1 MNFEFSAD
9 QMQFKDIA
17 RKFLENVQDRER
29 PGDFNQALMDL
40 GSSIC
45 QSQYVNCSICPI
57 NDGCKAFLNLD
68 PISYPEPK
76 KQKPIPTIKVSTCI
90 VKRKNKLLILQRPID
105 KMLGGLWEFPGGKIE
120 KNESSEN
127 AVTREVFEETN
138 LSIKNPKYIGEV
150 KHQYSHFK
158 VHISLFL
165 THIDNEAFVETLL
178 EYQWVTRKELDSFAL
193 PKANYKMLEILD
205 KLN

>member
-1 MNFEFSAD
+1 
-9 QMQFKDIA
+9 
-17 RKFLENVQDRER
+17 
-29 PGDFNQALMDL
+29 MDL

-45 QSQYVNCSICPI
+45 QANFVNCTICPI
-57 NDGCKAFLNLD
+57 SDDCKAFLNLD

-76 KQKPIPTIKVSTCI
+76 KQKSIPTIRVSTCI
-90 VKRKNKLLILQRPID
+90 IGKKNKLLILQRPID

-120 KNESSEN
+120 KNESQEN
-127 AVTREVFEETN
+127 AAIREVFEETN
-138 LSIKNPKYIGEV
+138 LSINKPQYIGEV

-165 THIDNEAFVETLL
+165 IHIDSDKQLQTRQD
-178 EYQWVTRKELDSFAL
+178 YKWVTREELDSFAI